1 MSGSD
6 SDNENLPIETLLEL
20 RNNIQDQICGL
31 HKLHEINQKIS
42 GVDEHINIIDSLIIS
57 DYKELCR
64 HNNQSKH
71 LEQLNQYIIII
82 NNVIYNRCPHRWIID
97 EIDIDPDRSIQSK
110 YCERCQL
117 NFDK

>member
-1 MSGSD
+1 MPDYDRPVQEFGAYFRD
-6 SDNENLPIETLLEL
+6 QNERLVTDYFENLVK
-20 RNNIQDQICGL
+20 Q
-31 HKLHEINQKIS
+31 S

-82 NNVIYNRCPHRWIID
+82 NNVIYNRCPHNWIVD
-97 EIDIDPDRSIQSK
+97 EIDIDPDRSIQIK
-110 YCERCQL
+110 YCELCQL